1 MKLTPLEQAVLV
13 HVVMRLDTRRAG
25 TRYGHTCRSVELALD
40 RLASKGAITGQRF
53 PAATRAGFDAV
64 IGKISRPKS

>member
-1 MKLTPLEQAVLV
+1 MS
-13 HVVMRLDTRRAG
+13 TRPAPPEPK
-25 TRYGHTCRSVELALD
+25 RSGD